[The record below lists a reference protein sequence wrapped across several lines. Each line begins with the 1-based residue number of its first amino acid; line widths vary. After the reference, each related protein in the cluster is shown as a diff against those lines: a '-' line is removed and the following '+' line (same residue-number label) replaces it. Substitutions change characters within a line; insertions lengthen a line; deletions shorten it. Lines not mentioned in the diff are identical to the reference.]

1 VAVSCCGCADD
12 DGGGDLSVGG
22 PVVSLKGIK
31 GAAVGDIVRV
41 VVVGMLAS
49 KFGYSTERVKD
60 RQVTG
65 MVFFTCTVMYPNVA
79 PDVKISA
86 IKTRARGN

>member
-1 VAVSCCGCADD
+1 MAVSCCGCAGDD
-12 DGGGDLSVGG
+12 AGGDLSVGG
-22 PVVSLKGIK
+22 SVVSLKGIK

-49 KFGYSTERVKD
+49 KLGYSTQD

-65 MVFFTCTVMYPNVA
+65 IMGFFTCTVMCPTGA
-79 PDVKISA
+79 PDVKNSRD
-86 IKTRARGN
+86 IKSRVRQ